1 MDFIAVAWDKS
12 MKRPD
17 RTEKFMIE
25 SLVVNLGENFEWR
38 RDVERRAGEV
48 QRVKIKVEL
57 EGEP

>member
-1 MDFIAVAWDKS
+1 
-12 MKRPD
+12 MKKPE

-25 SLVVNLGENFEWR
+25 SLVVKVGENFEWR
-38 RDVERRAGEV
+38 RDVERRAEEV